1 MIILYKKLAFPS
13 VILSVSIS
21 GMNII
26 AEFQCTLPSYEPICT
41 PPPAYFDWSRCS
53 SQLAFRQSPGNDI
66 CGQYF
71 SHYFPFFSP
80 SSTFLIEGVLGLEK
94 VDGSTKK
101 PRGRPHRP
109 FWCPLAA
116 ILDFAGV
123 AGGERVTPAPLGWYY
138 KKHLEIVC

>member
-80 SSTFLIEGVLGLEK
+80 SSTFLIEGVLKSQNIFSKSGFE
-94 VDGSTKK
+94 
-101 PRGRPHRP
+101 
-109 FWCPLAA
+109 PLPQDVKLACTSA
-116 ILDFAGV
+116 LTTQPNWTFNIQKYNLTRSFIWYFCFAF
-123 AGGERVTPAPLGWYY
+123 
-138 KKHLEIVC
+138 